1 MESYQDVCIQQEKSS
16 EFLVDLVELLVCY
29 QVGLDEVVL
38 VLDLH
43 RLLLAVQLFKVE
55 VLAKVEVELELALRE
70 QALEHQ
76 VQVEAWEQGLLQV
89 EQQAFLKYGC
99 LQLFQD
105 VLHVPMTLVQVK
117 HQLFQNC
124 QALLE

>member
-1 MESYQDVCIQQEKSS
+1 MESCQGVCILQAKSNES
-16 EFLVDLVELLVCY
+16 LVEQVELQLYFLVELD
-29 QVGLDEVVL
+29 GVVL

-43 RLLLAVQLFKVE
+43 YHLLVVRLFMAE
-55 VLAKVEVELELALRE
+55 VLAMVEVELELAQLG

-76 VQVEAWEQGLLQV
+76 VQELELLQV
-89 EQQAFLKYGC
+89 EQQAFLKYEC

-105 VLHVPMTLVQVK
+105 ALHVPMMRVQVE
-117 HQLFQNC
+117 HQLFQNY

>member
-89 EQQAFLKYGC
+89 EQQAFLKYEC